1 MAVKSKHE
9 KKIKKSSSPN
19 TKALKQSIKD
29 LKIEINALKDKNV
42 RLLAEFDNYK
52 KRTISEKHSLAKFS
66 GEDIVKELLNVF
78 DDLDRIKNTDK
89 KIEIEKNIEGI
100 ELVRKNIASILNAHG
115 INKYDSVGDKFNPD
129 LHDAISNEPGK
140 KDNIITQEFQAGYTY
155 HDKVIRHAKVVVS
168 KVVD

>member
-29 LKIEINALKDKNV
+29 LNIEINTLKDKNV
-42 RLLAEFDNYK
+42 RLLAEFDNYM
-52 KRTISEKHSLAKFS
+52 KRTINVKHSLAYFS

-89 KIEIEKNIEGI
+89 KIEIEKIIEGI

-115 INKYDSVGDKFNPD
+115 INKYDSVGDEFNPD

-140 KDNIITQEFQAGYTY
+140 KDNIITQEFQTGYTY